1 MSIIKQ
7 LTIPASTTPAV
18 SSGASYVNANVLQNY
33 GNQLFPVAIQCGSDA
48 LTTDTT
54 FVLEWEYA
62 TGLWSEIR
70 AEHGAS
76 DPKTFTIGAT
86 IRFDSML
93 ASFLKDKTIRVK
105 LTTAQAAPRVFTL
118 HYTAL

>member
-1 MSIIKQ
+1 MITKT
-7 LTIPASTTPAV
+7 LTIPEDAAV
-18 SSGASYVNANVLQNY
+18 SNGDGYVNANVLQNR
-33 GNQLFPVAIQCGSDA
+33 GNQLYPVAIQCPAA
-48 LTTDTT
+48 LTDDTT
-54 FVLEWEYA
+54 FLLEWEYA

-70 AEHGAS
+70 AENGAS
-76 DPKTFTIGAT
+76 DPKTFTANAT